1 MKIEVPTIRDLGRV
15 WGMISDRQT
24 LIGPKVVM
32 VDIINQCDLHCVMCF
47 YHSSLLSKRP
57 DYQTWAMGQMSCEQ
71 FASLLQDLSQLGTE
85 FVTLCGAGEPFL
97 HPDIKKMFAL
107 MAKYRFKSQIISN
120 GIHIN
125 RDILDDLIEIRLER
139 LTISLHAADSK
150 TYQIIHPLSEED
162 AFESLKVNL
171 LYLKQ
176 RKAYLKSRYPKL
188 SIINVISSLN
198 CYNLID
204 MAEFAYS
211 VGAQRIWFK
220 PLSIAEE
227 TKEVLSLKEEDIIR
241 IRADLKFLRRKIK
254 LEHNI
259 GEFMDGLTP
268 QLDIQVDKSC
278 RWARNRFC
286 YLPWIR
292 ANITTE
298 GEVLSCIYQ
307 GRSFLGNIQRQPFS
321 IIWNSKEYREFRKN
335 KRCPEHCLGA
345 AVYPF
350 VNIVGSINR
359 IKNRISVIVPES

>member
-1 MKIEVPTIRDLGRV
+1 MKIEMPTIRDLARV

-24 LIGPKVVM
+24 LVGPKVAM
-32 VDIINQCDLHCVMCF
+32 VDIINQCDLHCVMCH

-57 DYQTWAMGQMSCEQ
+57 DYQTWAMGQMSCEL

-97 HPDIKKMFAL
+97 HADINKMFAL

-125 RDILDDLIEIRLER
+125 RDILDDLIKIRLER
-139 LTISLHAADSK
+139 LTLSIHAADSK
-150 TYQIIHPLSEED
+150 TYQVIHPLSKED
-162 AFESLKVNL
+162 AFEFLKDNL
-171 LYLKQ
+171 MYLKQ

-227 TKEVLSLKEEDIIR
+227 TMEMLSLKEEDVSR
-241 IRADLKFLRRKIK
+241 IRADLKFLRPKIK

-259 GEFMDGLTP
+259 DEFFNSLMHPNGKISNHN
-268 QLDIQVDKSC
+268 QWVK
-278 RWARNRFC
+278 NRFC
-286 YLPWIR
+286 YIPWVLV
-292 ANITTE
+292 NISTE
-298 GEVLSCIYQ
+298 GKVIGCVYQ
-307 GRSFLGNIQRQPFS
+307 GQDFIGDINRKSFRE
-321 IIWNSKEYREFRKN
+321 IWNSKGYIEFRRN
-335 KRCPEHCLGA
+335 KLCPANCLGE

-350 VNIVGSINR
+350 ANIING
-359 IKNRISVIVPES
+359 IILKNA